1 MNLFSKTYHKYLNTL
16 IKNII
21 PRDQIKNYIVFKN
34 SLAYSQDIQK
44 EITKTYNKC
53 KPETRVLV
61 IYFNFFWKPILDLAE
76 KLSLKKKNTN
86 KEPNWLSPDDI
97 NNIFELES
105 FEKIKSGKML
115 IFPFPGKFFG
125 VLNKFLSLIPIIKEL
140 GLITYQIYRPI
151 IIGDDY
157 SVSVIIPA
165 RNESG
170 NIKGVLSKLPKFKKG
185 LEVIFVEGHSK
196 DNTYQTILDEI
207 KNNKRRDTQTFVYKQ
222 KGVGKN
228 DAVKLGFS
236 KARNELLM
244 ILDADLTVKPSE
256 LLKFYEVIAKN
267 KAELVIGSRLIYPME
282 KQAMRLLNYFGNK
295 IFSIIFSFIIEQRV
309 KDTLCGT
316 KSLLRKN
323 YEIIKRNQRYF
334 GNFDPFGDF
343 DLIFGAAKQ
352 NFKIVEIP
360 VRYKER
366 RYGSTNIDRFRH
378 GLLLIKMSLI
388 GLQKLKFR

>member
-1 MNLFSKTYHKYLNTL
+1 M
-16 IKNII
+16 
-21 PRDQIKNYIVFKN
+21 
-34 SLAYSQDIQK
+34 
-44 EITKTYNKC
+44 
-53 KPETRVLV
+53 
-61 IYFNFFWKPILDLAE
+61 
-76 KLSLKKKNTN
+76 
-86 KEPNWLSPDDI
+86 
-97 NNIFELES
+97 
-105 FEKIKSGKML
+105 
-115 IFPFPGKFFG
+115 
-125 VLNKFLSLIPIIKEL
+125 
-140 GLITYQIYRPI
+140 ITYQIYRPI

-343 DLIFGAAKQ
+343 DLIFGAC
-352 NFKIVEIP
+352 
-360 VRYKER
+360 
-366 RYGSTNIDRFRH
+366 
-378 GLLLIKMSLI
+378 
-388 GLQKLKFR
+388 

>member
-1 MNLFSKTYHKYLNTL
+1 M
-16 IKNII
+16 
-21 PRDQIKNYIVFKN
+21 
-34 SLAYSQDIQK
+34 
-44 EITKTYNKC
+44 
-53 KPETRVLV
+53 
-61 IYFNFFWKPILDLAE
+61 
-76 KLSLKKKNTN
+76 
-86 KEPNWLSPDDI
+86 
-97 NNIFELES
+97 
-105 FEKIKSGKML
+105 
-115 IFPFPGKFFG
+115 
-125 VLNKFLSLIPIIKEL
+125 
-140 GLITYQIYRPI
+140 ITYQIYRPI

-343 DLIFGAAKQ
+343 DLIFGVL
-352 NFKIVEIP
+352 NKIL
-360 VRYKER
+360 R
-366 RYGSTNIDRFRH
+366 
-378 GLLLIKMSLI
+378 
-388 GLQKLKFR
+388 